1 MIRHI
6 VLFELTSTDPAEKDA
21 QVAEAKAQL
30 EALVGVVPGLRAM
43 DVSRNVAYE
52 GQNMDFALVADFD
65 DLAAMEAYLVHP
77 EHVKAAAYIGSIRAG
92 RAAIDVEI

>member
-1 MIRHI
+1 MLRHI
-6 VLFELTSTDPAEKDA
+6 VMFQLTATDPAEKDA

-43 DVSRNVAYE
+43 DVSRNVAFE

-65 DLAAMEAYLVHP
+65 DLAALEAYGTHP
-77 EHVKAAAYIGSIRAG
+77 AHVKAAEYIGTIRSG